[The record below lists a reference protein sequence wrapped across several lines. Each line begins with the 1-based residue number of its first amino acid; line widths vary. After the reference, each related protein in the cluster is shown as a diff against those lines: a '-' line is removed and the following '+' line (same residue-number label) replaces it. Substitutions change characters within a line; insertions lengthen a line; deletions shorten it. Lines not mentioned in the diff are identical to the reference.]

1 MQKTRKIL
9 RIGITIG
16 DINGIGPE
24 LIINAFKNQRLK
36 EICTPIVY
44 GSPRVLNIYRKIL
57 SVDKFSYNV
66 IQQPNQAQPRKISVI
81 DCIADLNDRMEIGKP
96 DTQSGRAAYEAL
108 ERAMD
113 DLKSDQ
119 IDALV
124 TMPIDKSVIQSDDF
138 NFPGHTEYLTKQLD
152 GKESLMFMVH
162 DHLKIGVVTG
172 HVPLKDV
179 SKKLTVDGIVK
190 KVQLMHDS
198 LKLDFSVPRPRIA
211 VMGLNPHAGD
221 NGLLGKEEKEK
232 ISKAIEKCA
241 NKRMLVFGPYSADG
255 FFGTGMFK
263 RFDGV
268 LAMYHDQGLIPFK
281 LMAGF
286 EGVNFT
292 AGLSKVRT
300 SPDHGPAFDLV
311 GKNEASPTSFI
322 HALYA
327 AIDIHRRRRENQALF
342 DNSMDK
348 AKPVEKP
355 ARPERPA
362 KGERKAS
369 NEGKGRNEQRRPE
382 IKKAAPNKEQAAP
395 AANEEELEPVE
406 QVESPEV
413 VENTGSEKAEKQVT
427 KSPPAKKEEAVVEAK
442 KEDAESA
449 VSEEE

>member
-1 MQKTRKIL
+1 MHKHRKVL

-16 DINGIGPE
+16 DVNGIGPE

-44 GSPRVLNIYRKIL
+44 GSSRILNVYRKVL

-66 IQQPNQAQPRKISVI
+66 IQKPNQAQPRKISVI
-81 DCIADLNDRMEIGKP
+81 DCVETLSDRMEIGRP
-96 DTQSGRAAYEAL
+96 DEISGRAAYEAL
-108 ERAMD
+108 ERAMA
-113 DLKSDQ
+113 DLKSGE

-138 NFPGHTEYLTKQLD
+138 QFPGHTEYLTNELD
-152 GKESLMFMVH
+152 AKGSLMFMVH
-162 DHLKIGVVTG
+162 EHLKIGVVTG

-179 SKKLTVDGIVK
+179 SKHLTVDGIVK
-190 KVQLMHDS
+190 KIQLMHDS

-255 FFGTGMFK
+255 FFGMGNFK
-263 RFDGV
+263 RFDAV

-300 SPDHGPAFDLV
+300 SPDHGPAFDLA
-311 GKNEASPTSFI
+311 GKNEADPTSFI

-327 AIDIHRRRRENQALF
+327 AIDIHRRRKDNQELF
-342 DNSMDK
+342 DNAMDTSNRG
-348 AKPVEKP
+348 KPVKHQKSTAAKKSEKP
-355 ARPERPA
+355 EHRGPA
-362 KGERKAS
+362 KKSTLVKKPQPPVAVEEAKA
-369 NEGKGRNEQRRPE
+369 
-382 IKKAAPNKEQAAP
+382 
-395 AANEEELEPVE
+395 
-406 QVESPEV
+406 PEV
-413 VENTGSEKAEKQVT
+413 VEKEDSA
-427 KSPPAKKEEAVVEAK
+427 SKEEE
-442 KEDAESA
+442 
-449 VSEEE
+449 

>member
-1 MQKTRKIL
+1 MHKNRKVL

-16 DINGIGPE
+16 DVNGIGPE

-44 GSPRVLNIYRKIL
+44 GSPRILNVFRKVL

-81 DCIADLNDRMEIGKP
+81 DCIEDLNDRMEIGRP
-96 DTQSGRAAYEAL
+96 DAQSGRAAYEAL
-108 ERAMD
+108 SRAME
-113 DLKSDQ
+113 DLKAGE
-119 IDALV
+119 IDAMV

-138 NFPGHTEYLTKQLD
+138 KFPGHTEYLANELD
-152 GKESLMFMVH
+152 AKGSLMFMVH
-162 DHLKIGVVTG
+162 EHLKIGVVTG

-179 SKKLTVDGIVK
+179 SKNLTVDGIVK
-190 KVQLMHDS
+190 KIQLMHDS

-211 VMGLNPHAGD
+211 VLGLNPHAGD

-232 ISKAIEKCA
+232 ISKAVEKCA

-255 FFGTGMFK
+255 FFGMGTFK
-263 RFDGV
+263 RFDAV

-300 SPDHGPAFDLV
+300 SPDHGPAFDLA
-311 GKNEASPTSFI
+311 GKNVADPTSFI

-327 AIDIHRRRRENQALF
+327 AIDIYRRRRENQELF
-342 DNSMDK
+342 DDAMDK
-348 AKPVEKP
+348 HPLGDKAQKSNKKPAVERVEKP
-355 ARPERPA
+355 APPKKPGPPVKRP
-362 KGERKAS
+362 
-369 NEGKGRNEQRRPE
+369 QPE
-382 IKKAAPNKEQAAP
+382 KEIVGDT
-395 AANEEELEPVE
+395 EDI
-406 QVESPEV
+406 V
-413 VENTGSEKAEKQVT
+413 VTTN
-427 KSPPAKKEEAVVEAK
+427 
-442 KEDAESA
+442 D
-449 VSEEE
+449 SEE